1 MANVKEP
8 KEFTYNIDAYIG
20 SLKES
25 DTHDWTKSVL
35 RIAWGENPT
44 TLDIRN
50 VNMAQKRI
58 GKGISL
64 NNEEADKLVDI
75 LLDCDYG
82 SIPALEEALR
92 RKKEF
97 FTIQPKFD
105 THKDDSDKYI
115 IDID

>member
-1 MANVKEP
+1 MGKLKED

-35 RIAWGENPT
+35 RISWGDNPS

-75 LLDCDYG
+75 LLECDYG
-82 SIPALEEALR
+82 TLASLEEAVR

-97 FTIQPKFD
+97 FTIEPKFD
-105 THKDDSDKYI
+105 KGDDDFYV
-115 IDID
+115 IDI

>member
-1 MANVKEP
+1 MGKVKEP

-25 DTHDWTKSVL
+25 DKHDWTKSVL
-35 RIAWGENPT
+35 RIAWGDNPS

-64 NNEEADKLVDI
+64 TNEETDKLVDI
-75 LLDCDYG
+75 LLELDYG
-82 SIPALEEALR
+82 SISSIESALQ
-92 RKKEF
+92 RKKDF
-97 FTIQPKFD
+97 FSVKPHFD
-105 THKDDSDKYI
+105 KKDDPYVIEIK
-115 IDID
+115 

>member
-1 MANVKEP
+1 MAKIKED
-8 KEFTYNIDAYIG
+8 KEFSYNIDAYLG
-20 SLKES
+20 ALKES

-35 RIAWGENPT
+35 RISWNENPT

-50 VNMAQKRI
+50 VNMSQRRI

-64 NNEEADKLVDI
+64 NNEEADRLVDL

-82 SIPALEEALR
+82 SIGALESALK

-97 FTIQPKFD
+97 FEIQPQFE
-105 THKDDSDKYI
+105 KDDSPYV
-115 IDID
+115 IDIN

>member
-1 MANVKEP
+1 MGKIKEP

-35 RIAWGENPT
+35 RIAWGDNPT

-82 SIPALEEALR
+82 TISALESALK

-97 FTIQPKFD
+97 FTIQPHFD
-105 THKDDSDKYI
+105 KKDDDLYI
-115 IDID
+115 IDIDEG

>member
-1 MANVKEP
+1 MAKMKED
-8 KEFTYNIDAYIG
+8 KEFTYNIDAYLG

-35 RIAWGENPT
+35 RISWGDNPT

-50 VNMAQKRI
+50 VNMSQKRI

-64 NNEEADKLVDI
+64 NNEEADKLVDL

-82 SIPALEEALR
+82 TLGALEEAIK

-97 FTIQPKFD
+97 FSINPHFD
-105 THKDDSDKYI
+105 KDDGPYV
-115 IDID
+115 IDIK